1 MTEQLRVES
10 CWTGMRVSW
19 KALRFFE
26 RSAASGVVSL
36 GWEDCEFLA
45 FEIEFLFFEIE
56 LSAPV
61 FFVGGVGANGLDGG
75 EGAAEGAFG
84 LGFIAVEEVE
94 LVEVFGGPGG
104 DVGFLFVEMEFE
116 GGGDA
121 EAAVEIPAG
130 FGGIVDEGGVLG
142 VGGLVEG
149 VEFVEEAL
157 EVGGVFV
164 GEEESVR
171 GTAVA
176 ESVESGVEMS
186 HGMCSFW
193 LKDGMEENEVE
204 ENMAVSC

>member
-1 MTEQLRVES
+1 LEGFEVFGEILGLSR
-10 CWTGMRVSW
+10 G
-19 KALRFFE
+19 FF
-26 RSAASGVVSL
+26 GL
-36 GWEDCEFLA
+36 GGLEFLA

-75 EGAAEGAFG
+75 EGAAEGTFG

-116 GGGDA
+116 GGRDA
-121 EAAVEIPAG
+121 EAAVEVPAG

-164 GEEESVR
+164 EEEKSLVSH
-171 GTAVA
+171 
-176 ESVESGVEMS
+176 ESVLSGSRMDR
-186 HGMCSFW
+186 GRMRW
-193 LKDGMEENEVE
+193 RKIRL
-204 ENMAVSC
+204 